1 MQKFSCFTNHIPLQM
16 SIIYNLGILLY
27 NTMLSVLSLFN
38 DKAKKLCHGRMET
51 MRRLPS
57 LHFPDT
63 CIWIHCASLG
73 EFEQGR
79 PIIEAIKKI
88 NPSQKIVL
96 TFFSPSGYEVQK
108 NYALADAVM
117 YLPSDRPANVKK
129 FVKAINPKQAIFVKY
144 EFWHHHLK
152 HLHQSGI
159 HTYIV
164 SAIFRPRHIFFKW
177 YGGWYKKMLRYFT
190 KLYVQNEESAK
201 LLQSIGIKNYQV
213 TGDTRFDRVYQ
224 IAQNAKEY
232 PELACFA
239 QDHKVLVGG
248 STWPAGEKLLAAYLK
263 HNPDCKLLLAPHEIH
278 EEHLTQIETLMKD
291 FTCARYTN
299 LQEVD
304 LKHLRV
310 LIVDTMGML
319 SSMYRYGNAAYIG
332 GGFGSGIHNTLE
344 ASTFGLPVI
353 IGPNYKKYQE
363 ACDLIQLGAG
373 FCVHNSTDFNR
384 VADNLLKDADK
395 LSTASKASVAYVDK
409 MRGATEIIIKEIL
422 G

>member
-1 MQKFSCFTNHIPLQM
+1 M
-16 SIIYNLGILLY
+16 SIIYNLGIILF
-27 NTMLSVLSLFN
+27 NAVLSVLSLFN
-38 DKAKKLCHGRMET
+38 DKAKKLYQGRIQT
-51 MRRLPS
+51 MRRLPN
-57 LHFPDT
+57 LHFPDP

-79 PIIEAIKKI
+79 PIIEAIKKQD
-88 NPSQKIVL
+88 PSQKVVL

-144 EFWHHHLK
+144 EFWHHYLK
-152 HLHQSGI
+152 HLHQTGI
-159 HTYIV
+159 NTYIV
-164 SAIFRPRHIFFKW
+164 SAIFRPKHTFFKW
-177 YGGWYKKMLRYFT
+177 YGGWYRKMLQYFT
-190 KLYVQNEESAK
+190 KLYVQNEESAQ
-201 LLQSIGIKNYQV
+201 LLAGIGINNYQV

-224 IAQNAKEY
+224 IAQKAQEY
-232 PELACFA
+232 PELALFA

-248 STWPAGEKLLAAYLK
+248 STWPAGEKLLATYLK

-278 EEHLTQIETLMKD
+278 EEHLTQLESLMKD
-291 FTCARYTN
+291 FTCARYTT
-299 LQEVD
+299 LHQTD
-304 LKHLRV
+304 LKQLRV

-319 SSMYRYGNAAYIG
+319 SSMYRYGHVAYIG

-373 FCVHNSTDFNR
+373 FCVTNSADFNK
-384 VADNLLKDADK
+384 VANHLLKDSEH
-395 LSTASKASVAYVDK
+395 LSAASKAAVDYVNK
-409 MRGATEIIIKEIL
+409 MRGATQIIVKELL